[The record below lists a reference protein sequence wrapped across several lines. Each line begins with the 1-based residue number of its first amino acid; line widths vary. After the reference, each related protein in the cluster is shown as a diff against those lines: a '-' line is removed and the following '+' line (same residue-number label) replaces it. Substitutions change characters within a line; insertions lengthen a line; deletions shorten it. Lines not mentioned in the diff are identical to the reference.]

1 MRQCKS
7 KTSLNYVLCQPCTW
21 LVIKVSPA
29 SNVVQ
34 CFLLQPF
41 QFFNV
46 LCLQA
51 QTIQSSSLSF
61 EQVKAL
67 PCIKH
72 CLLCHHS
79 NKGRGDVMSR
89 EEGSGVE
96 DGICWPLAVFST
108 LLART
113 SHMKSGV
120 LPFTSPT
127 FPVKSQSLV
136 SFVHKL

>member
-7 KTSLNYVLCQPCTW
+7 KTFLNDVLCQLCTG

-72 CLLCHHS
+72 CLLCHYN

-89 EEGSGVE
+89 EEGGG
-96 DGICWPLAVFST
+96 D
-108 LLART
+108 LLASGCVPDT
-113 SHMKSGV
+113 PCPNKSHEEWCP
-120 LPFTSPT
+120 PFHPPN
-127 FPVKSQSLV
+127 FPCKITITCVICSQAV
-136 SFVHKL
+136 N